1 MLCPPLQ
8 GMQTRTGTLL
18 QETRSTL
25 SATQAHAPTR
35 EAVALLPLSLAK
47 HTWCNTFGEHLPC
60 LAEASSSTYCALL
73 RILRGGIFASHL
85 VSAPALMQSSK
96 GILCRF
102 HDCQNSDGHSGSM
115 RAFRLIIPCR

>member
-47 HTWCNTFGEHLPC
+47 RTWCSTSGEHLPC
-60 LAEASSSTYCALL
+60 PFEASSITCCALL
-73 RILRGGIFASHL
+73 HILRAVSFAP
-85 VSAPALMQSSK
+85 PA
-96 GILCRF
+96 
-102 HDCQNSDGHSGSM
+102 
-115 RAFRLIIPCR
+115 